1 LKDSAGIV
9 RPFSLSA
16 EISCRDYSLPLQRV
30 ITDFGAEVPFH
41 KIPAKLSEHY
51 GMSVPVSSSR
61 VITEKHAEKI
71 FASQELE
78 TDIPEKRGV
87 EVLIEEVDGCLIP
100 IVKIAEHSKEG
111 QSVDRR
117 TTREVDWKEARLCFA
132 RPKDTVTPIFG
143 ATLGKPDDAGE
154 QMAHCAIRAGLGSN
168 TRVHGVGDGAP
179 WIADQMNMVFGLQG
193 SYLIDLYHLCE
204 YLAAAG
210 NTCAPDGKESW
221 LERQKELMKT
231 NRSSEVL
238 EGLRPHL
245 ESETA
250 PDKNAPVRACY
261 RYISNR
267 EGQFDYKSALEA
279 GLPIGSGE
287 IESAHRYVIQD
298 RLKRPG
304 AWWKPQN
311 AENMLALRVLRA
323 NNDWNL
329 YWDKIWQQAA

>member
-1 LKDSAGIV
+1 
-9 RPFSLSA
+9 
-16 EISCRDYSLPLQRV
+16 LPLQRV

-41 KIPAKLSEHY
+41 KIPAKLTEHY
-51 GMSVPVSSSR
+51 GISVPISSSR
-61 VITEKHAEKI
+61 AITEKHAEKI
-71 FASQELE
+71 HRGQELD
-78 TDIPEKRGV
+78 TDIPETNGV
-87 EVLIEEVDGCLIP
+87 DVLIEEVDGCLIP
-100 IVKIAEHSKEG
+100 IVKIAEQSKDG
-111 QSVDRR
+111 QKVDRR

-154 QMAHCAIRAGLGSN
+154 QMVHGAIRAGLGAN
-168 TRVHGVGDGAP
+168 TKVHGVGDGAP

-193 SYLIDLYHLCE
+193 SYLIDLYHLCG

-210 NTCAPDGKESW
+210 NTCSPEGKGLW

-231 NRSSEVL
+231 NCSMEVL
-238 EGLRPHL
+238 EGLKAHIEP
-245 ESETA
+245 ETV

-261 RYISNR
+261 RYITNR
-267 EGQFDYKSALEA
+267 AGQFDYKSALEA

-304 AWWKPQN
+304 AWWKPTN

-329 YWDKIWQQAA
+329 YWDKLWQKAA

>member
-1 LKDSAGIV
+1 
-9 RPFSLSA
+9 
-16 EISCRDYSLPLQRV
+16 LPLQRV
-30 ITDFGAEVPFH
+30 ITDFGADVPFH
-41 KIPAKLSEHY
+41 KVPAKLSEHY
-51 GMSVPVSSSR
+51 GISVPVSSSR
-61 VITEKHAEKI
+61 AITENHAEKI
-71 FASQELE
+71 FTGQEIE
-78 TDIPEKRGV
+78 TDLPEKHGV
-87 EVLIEEVDGCLIP
+87 DVLIEEVDGCKIP
-100 IVKIAEHSKEG
+100 IVKIAELNKEG

-154 QMAHCAIRAGLGSN
+154 QMVHCAIRAGLGSN
-168 TRVHGVGDGAP
+168 TKVHGVGDGAP
-179 WIADQMNMVFGLQG
+179 WIADQMNTLFGLQG
-193 SYLIDLYHLCE
+193 SYLIDFYHLCE

-210 NTCAPDGKESW
+210 NTCAPDEKQSW

-231 NRSSEVL
+231 NRSSDVL
-238 EGLRPHL
+238 ESLRPHL
-245 ESETA
+245 EAETV

-261 RYISNR
+261 RYILNR
-267 EGQFDYKSALEA
+267 EEQFDYKSALEA

-304 AWWKPQN
+304 AWWKPEN

-323 NNDWNL
+323 NNDWNP
-329 YWDKIWQQAA
+329 YWDKLWQQAA